1 MKSQTSLASKSALSQ
16 PTKHST
22 SWASVPLTKS
32 EIESL
37 RQGKIS
43 ISAYVQREFAT
54 VIQPKLDQLKKQTA

>member
-1 MKSQTSLASKSALSQ
+1 MKSQISLPLKSEHSQ

-37 RQGKIS
+37 KQGKRF
-43 ISAYVQREFAT
+43 ISAYVQKEFAT
-54 VIQPKLDQLKKQTA
+54 VVQPKLDQLKKPAA